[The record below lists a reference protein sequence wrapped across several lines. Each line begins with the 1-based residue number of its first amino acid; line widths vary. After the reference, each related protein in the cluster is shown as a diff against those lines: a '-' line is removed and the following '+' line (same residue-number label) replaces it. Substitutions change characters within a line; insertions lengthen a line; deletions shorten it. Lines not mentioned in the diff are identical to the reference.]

1 MIKGNT
7 IFYVLLFYFLAL
19 FVRSQ
24 DVDAVRN
31 MDISSKRCMCR
42 KGFRVP
48 EDDTNK
54 EQFRCVRNK
63 DIHSH
68 PISGSNSVMANTP
81 YSKQAFKVQALQGN
95 CELCLNRIKSRSKY
109 GLEIY

>member
-1 MIKGNT
+1 MKLYLRRKGNA

-54 EQFRCVRNK
+54 EQFRCVRNE
-63 DIHSH
+63 DMHSH

-81 YSKQAFKVQALQGN
+81 YSNHAFKVQALQGN
-95 CELCLNRIKSRSKY
+95 LELHLN
-109 GLEIY
+109 